1 MAVPPGGQ
9 NMVGASDNTAGQFPG
24 IIEKTFTKSEEGMK
38 RLVTLSEKLWN
49 NFKRAREE
57 IDKMS
62 GKGGVGGQSMG
73 LGEFSRRQYQ
83 AIGLG
88 TVAVAGGSLAMSMAP
103 NTMAAV
109 TQRMY
114 ADSLA
119 GLSGMGAQ
127 GLIAQSNRLV
137 GGGATSAMGPTAA
150 AATLGY
156 QGGYLANT
164 LSSRRIMQQLGGM
177 SAITGS
183 SNEQVAGA
191 FAGINAMTFLRGG
204 IRARD
209 RQGNLVSPNRLINQ
223 AYNFL
228 YGSRTITKEQA
239 MMVLNPGSK
248 GYATLMQLSGGD
260 PELMRQLQMGIVA
273 RASKGS
279 ALKRSDLSDPNR
291 ALDLMGVGK
300 ESPIRSQFR
309 YNTSEARKLEATEAG
324 LVGGYNVGLRT
335 TASVN
340 DAFSVMADILGP
352 VNDGLMTLKGILQ
365 TMPGAGNTG
374 ATLSSLGGLA
384 VGAGASALQLGLT
397 ARMLGVGRAGGFM
410 GTGALAA
417 GGTAATV
424 GAGTAATAGAAATAT
439 GAAALSKRAALLKL
453 IKSSKGKL
461 TIGAIA
467 ATLGTEAL
475 DALFGD
481 KVNPNVRAA
490 GRAAAN
496 IGSMALTGAAVGS
509 FIPGLGTGIGALI
522 GTGIGLGQT
531 LLGGGMGGGDCN
543 HGNMGCSHGIGG
555 DGSSTGKVFQPP
567 VPKGTPVSSPF
578 GPRPDAAKRNPGI
591 SANHSGIDY
600 AVGVGSPV
608 AAAADGVVTETGSHR
623 QYGYYIIIKHAQK
636 STLYAHLSKI
646 LVSKGQ
652 KVKQGQE
659 IAKSGGKKGAPGA
672 GSSTGPHLHF
682 EIRDHGGVG
691 AQGRQDPKGLFGRAF
706 SFIKNIAGKAFSG
719 LRNMAGRIFGANND
733 IKTSRSNSSSLDSD
747 MNLPISKKLSSPS
760 ISELLAMFGGG
771 PVNYKRIT
779 SGINTNSKKYRDNF
793 NTSYD
798 ESPQGEGGIAGG
810 SRTALMK
817 MLYEGG
823 FRGDA
828 LKTAFAVALAESG
841 GRPGAVGDES
851 LVNNKWGPSYG
862 IFQIR
867 SLKDW
872 RKFND
877 PYRDATRLRDP
888 RYNIQA
894 AWVKSNKGTSW
905 KPWSAYTNGAFT
917 KFLDDA
923 DVAARKAGVGG
934 ADTGMGS
941 AGLSATE
948 TGGSSTAVMRGNTS
962 LTSNSKIDVSV
973 NMNVQIARA
982 TVAEANKLANEVLK
996 QLEKK
1001 LKYGEGIGIY

>member
-9 NMVGASDNTAGQFPG
+9 NMVGASDNTFGQMPG
-24 IIEKTFTKSEEGMK
+24 ILEKVLSKGDTGLLK
-38 RLVTLSEKLWN
+38 LVAHT
-49 NFKRAREE
+49 
-57 IDKMS
+57 DKINKNLKQAAEYVNKIS
-62 GKGGVGGQSMG
+62 NGGKGGVGGQTLGLASFGSGTRNQQIGVG
-73 LGEFSRRQYQ
+73 LGVVAAGTA
-83 AIGLG
+83 AIG
-88 TVAVAGGSLAMSMAP
+88 MSMAP

-114 ADSLA
+114 ADSMA
-119 GLSGMGAQ
+119 GLSGMGATS
-127 GLIAQSNRLV
+127 LISQSNRLV

-164 LSSRRIMQQLGGM
+164 LSSKRIMQQLGGM

-183 SNEQVAGA
+183 SNEQAAGA

-209 RQGNLVSPNRLINQ
+209 SKGNLVAPNQLINQ
-223 AYNFL
+223 AYGFL
-228 YGSRTITKEQA
+228 YGGRSITKEQA

-260 PELMRQLQMGIVA
+260 PELMRQLQMGVIA
-273 RASKGS
+273 RASKGKNLS
-279 ALKRSDLSDPNR
+279 KKDLSDPNR

-309 YNTSEARKLEATEAG
+309 YNTSEARKLESTEAG

-340 DAFSVMADILGP
+340 DAFSTMADILGP

-374 ATLSSLGGLA
+374 ATLSSLGGMA
-384 VGAGASALQLGLT
+384 MGAGASALQLGLT
-397 ARMLGVGRAGGFM
+397 ARMLGVGGASGFM

-417 GGTAATV
+417 GGTAATMGAGTAAAV
-424 GAGTAATAGAAATAT
+424 GAGTAAT
-439 GAAALSKRAALLKL
+439 GAAALTKRQALLKL
-453 IKSSKGKL
+453 LKSSKGKL
-461 TIGAIA
+461 TIGSIA
-467 ATLGTEAL
+467 ALLGTKAL
-475 DALFGD
+475 DSLFGD
-481 KVNPNVRAA
+481 KVSSGVRST
-490 GRAAAN
+490 GLAAAN
-496 IGSMALTGAAVGS
+496 VGSYALTGAAVGS

-522 GTGIGLGQT
+522 GTGIGLGKT

-555 DGSSTGKVFQPP
+555 DGDSSGKVFQPP

-591 SANHSGIDY
+591 SSNHSGIDY

-608 AAAADGVVTETGSHR
+608 AAAADGIVSETGTHR
-623 QYGYYIIIKHAQK
+623 QYGYYVIVKHAKK

-659 IAKSGGKKGAPGA
+659 IAKSGGKRGAPGA

-682 EIRDHGGVG
+682 EVRDHGGVG

-706 SFIKNIAGKAFSG
+706 SFIKHIAGKAFSG
-719 LRNMAGRIFGANND
+719 LKNMAGRVFGINND
-733 IKTSRSNSSSLDSD
+733 IKTSGSNSSLDSD
-747 MNLPISKKLSSPS
+747 LSLPVSKRLSSPS
-760 ISELLAMFGGG
+760 ISELLRMFSGGS
-771 PVNYKRIT
+771 VNRERMV
-779 SGINTNSKKYRDNF
+779 SGINVNSKKYRDNF

-798 ESPQGEGGIAGG
+798 ETPSGIAGG
-810 SRTALMK
+810 SRSALMK

-823 FRGDA
+823 FRGDS

-841 GRPGAVGDES
+841 GRPGAVGDEH
-851 LVNNKWGPSYG
+851 LANKKWGNSYG

-872 RKFND
+872 RAYND

-888 RYNIQA
+888 RYNIQS
-894 AWVKSNKGTSW
+894 AWVKSKKGTNW
-905 KPWSAYTNGAFT
+905 RPWEAYNSGAFT

-923 DVAARKAGVGG
+923 ETVAKKTGIGG
-934 ADTGMGS
+934 GDGMGS
-941 AGLSATE
+941 AGLSSTE
-948 TGGSSTAVMRGNTS
+948 TGGSSTAVMRGNAT
-962 LTSNSKIDVSV
+962 LNSNSKVNVSV

-982 TVAEANKLANEVLK
+982 SVSEANKLADDVLRR
-996 QLEKK
+996 LEQK
-1001 LKYGEGIGIY
+1001 LKYGEGIGSY

>member
-1 MAVPPGGQ
+1 
-9 NMVGASDNTAGQFPG
+9 
-24 IIEKTFTKSEEGMK
+24 
-38 RLVTLSEKLWN
+38 
-49 NFKRAREE
+49 
-57 IDKMS
+57 
-62 GKGGVGGQSMG
+62 MG
-73 LGEFSRRQYQ
+73 LGDFTRRQHQ

-88 TVAVAGGSLAMSMAP
+88 TIAAVGGSLAMSMAP
-103 NTMAAV
+103 NTMSAV

-114 ADSLA
+114 ADSMA

-127 GLIAQSNRLV
+127 GLISQSNRLV

-164 LSSRRIMQQLGGM
+164 LSSKRIMQQLGGM
-177 SAITGS
+177 SAITGA

-209 RQGNLVSPNRLINQ
+209 RQGNLVAPNQLINQ
-223 AYNFL
+223 AFRFL
-228 YGSRTITKEQA
+228 YGGRAITKEQA

-260 PELMRQLQMGIVA
+260 PELMRQLQMGVIS
-273 RASKGS
+273 RASKG
-279 ALKRSDLSDPNR
+279 ANLTKKDLSDPNR

-340 DAFSVMADILGP
+340 DAFSTMADILGP

-374 ATLSSLGGLA
+374 ATLSSLGGMA
-384 VGAGASALQLGLT
+384 MGAGASALQLGLT
-397 ARMLGVGRAGGFM
+397 ARMLGVGGAKGFM

-417 GGTAATV
+417 GGTAATMGAGTAAAV
-424 GAGTAATAGAAATAT
+424 GAGTAATGAAAI
-439 GAAALSKRAALLKL
+439 SKKAALLKL
-453 IKSSKGKL
+453 LKSTKGKL
-461 TIGAIA
+461 TIGSIA
-467 ATLGTEAL
+467 AVLGAEGL
-475 DALFGD
+475 DALFGN
-481 KVNPNVRAA
+481 KVGSGTRRA
-490 GRAAAN
+490 GLAAAN
-496 IGSMALTGAAVGS
+496 TGGLALTGAAIGS
-509 FIPGLGTGIGALI
+509 FIMPGLGTGIGALI

-531 LLGGGMGGGDCN
+531 LMAGMGGGDCN

-555 DGSSTGKVFQPP
+555 DDSSGKAFQLP

-591 SANHSGIDY
+591 SSNHSGVDY
-600 AVGVGSPV
+600 ALSVGSPV
-608 AAAADGVVTETGSHR
+608 LAAADGIVSETGNHPKA
-623 QYGYYIIIKHAQK
+623 YGYYVIIKHAKK
-636 STLYAHLSKI
+636 STMYAHLSHI
-646 LVSKGQ
+646 LVRKGQ
-652 KVKQGQE
+652 EVKRGQQ
-659 IAKSGGKKGAPGA
+659 IAKSGGKKGARGA
-672 GSSTGPHLHF
+672 GNSTGPHLHF

-691 AQGRQDPKGLFGRAF
+691 AGGRQNPQGFFGRAF
-706 SFIKNIAGKAFSG
+706 SFIKNVVGKGVSS
-719 LRNMAGRIFGANND
+719 LKTMAGRIFGSNSD
-733 IKTSRSNSSSLDSD
+733 IKNSAAAGVMPGSD
-747 MNLPISKKLSSPS
+747 VGSPISQRLSSPS
-760 ISELLAMFGGG
+760 ISQLLAMFGGG
-771 PVNYKRIT
+771 AVNYKRIT
-779 SGINTNSKKYRDNF
+779 SGINKNSKKYRDNF
-793 NTSYD
+793 NTSHD
-798 ESPQGEGGIAGG
+798 ESAQGEGGIAGG
-810 SRTALMK
+810 SRAGLMR

-841 GRPGAVGDES
+841 GRSGAIGDES
-851 LVNNKWGPSYG
+851 LADNIWGPSYG
-862 IFQIR
+862 VFQIR
-867 SLKDW
+867 SLKNW
-872 RKFND
+872 RAYND

-894 AWVKSNKGTSW
+894 ALVKSKQGTNW
-905 KPWSAYTNGAFT
+905 KPWSAYKNGAFT

-923 DVAARKAGVGG
+923 DRIAGKSGIGG
-934 ADTGMGS
+934 GDASGMT
-941 AGLSATE
+941 ATNLAATE

-962 LTSNSKIDVSV
+962 VNASSKVNVSV

-982 TVAEANKLANEVLK
+982 SLSEANKLADDVLK
-996 QLEKK
+996 RLEKK
-1001 LKYGEGIGIY
+1001 LKYGEGIGTY